1 VQAIDYCHVKKIIH
15 RDLKMQN
22 ILLVTPVQT
31 LPTADNAPSNV
42 KIKVVD
48 FGIFGSNRGG
58 VAEKSTAGSL
68 KFMAPEL
75 F

>member
-1 VQAIDYCHVKKIIH
+1 MKAIDYCHVKKIIH
-15 RDLKMQN
+15 RDLKFQN
-22 ILLVTPVQT
+22 ILLSEPIED
-31 LPTADNAPSNV
+31 LPTQESGSSNI
-42 KIKVVD
+42 KIKLVD

-58 VAEKSTAGSL
+58 VLEKSTAGSL